1 MAGSVV
7 LVLVLT
13 VLILVL
19 ILLLIKK
26 TKVKKTSVT
35 LLKVSQNDAYGII
48 TDKADIS
55 MDHNMAYGTS
65 AHLPSP
71 SQPGATLTQNPVYIT
86 TPNIP
91 VKTNQSYGTSAH
103 LPSPSQP
110 GATLTQNPAYI
121 TTPNIPVKTNQSYG
135 GTTTTLLDSDQLYA
149 TPRGEEGQVKQD
161 LDYDYI

>member
-1 MAGSVV
+1 MNPEPATMNPEPTVSESIARSGIVAGSVTVV

-13 VLILVL
+13 VLILVS
-19 ILLLIKK
+19 ILLIWR

-35 LLKVSQNDAYGII
+35 LQQTDLKVLQNDAYGIT

-55 MDHNMAYGTS
+55 MDCNMA
-65 AHLPSP
+65 
-71 SQPGATLTQNPVYIT
+71 
-86 TPNIP
+86 
-91 VKTNQSYGTSAH
+91 YGTSAH

-135 GTTTTLLDSDQLYA
+135 GIATTSLDSDQLYA
-149 TPRGEEGQVKQD
+149 TPRGEGEQVKQD
-161 LDYDYI
+161 LDHDYI